1 MGVLSFL
8 NVTLKGVLKVR
19 VLKEGMVR
27 IGLLLPLVIGLGLFL
42 VFSGESRL
50 QWANT
55 SLMHPLGTDEFGR
68 DVLSTVLAATG
79 LSLLKGLL
87 ITAVTLAAAVIVA
100 ELVTLPR
107 TSKLAIVVRATASI
121 VESVPVVLWV
131 FIALIAVH
139 GPRLVVVGIAFTLVI
154 LPIAAHVLAGEF
166 LRLRDALYVEAA
178 YLAGAGELRVLARY
192 ILPNA
197 VAVLLPFA
205 LQVLGAAIA
214 VDGAIGVIGLG
225 NRSDLDLGIFLL
237 RGKENFFLH
246 PQILLAALT
255 MYGLIYGYVI
265 WAGSTL
271 RRSLDHSSGKLTG
284 EVIAGSVRL

>member
-1 MGVLSFL
+1 MITYNGTHKVQI
-8 NVTLKGVLKVR
+8 LKDIIG
-19 VLKEGMVR
+19 R
-27 IGLLLPLVIGLGLFL
+27 IGLLLPFIIGLGLL
-42 VFSGESRL
+42 MIYTVEPES
-50 QWANT
+50 QWAT
-55 SLMHPLGTDEFGR
+55 PSLRHPLGTDEFGR
-68 DVLSTVLAATG
+68 DILATVLAATG
-79 LSLLKGLL
+79 LSLAKGLL
-87 ITAVTLAAAVIVA
+87 VTLVTLVASVIVA

-107 TSKLAIVVRATASI
+107 TSRFALVVRAIASI

-131 FIALIAVH
+131 FIALIAVQ
-139 GPRLVVVGIAFTLVI
+139 GPRLIVVGVAFTLVI

-166 LRLRDALYVEAA
+166 LRLRNALYVEAA

-197 VAVLLPFA
+197 AAVLLPFA

-246 PQILLAALT
+246 PQILLVALS
-255 MYGLIYGYVI
+255 MYAIIYGYIFWVGAAI
-265 WAGSTL
+265 RRALHDSDQMLSEEIGSEAV
-271 RRSLDHSSGKLTG
+271 SL
-284 EVIAGSVRL
+284 